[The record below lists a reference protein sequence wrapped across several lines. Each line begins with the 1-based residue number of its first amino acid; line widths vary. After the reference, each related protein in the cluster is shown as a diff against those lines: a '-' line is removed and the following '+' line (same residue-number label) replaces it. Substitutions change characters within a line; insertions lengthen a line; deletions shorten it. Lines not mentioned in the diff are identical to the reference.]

1 MIFNVLILLI
11 FCKNMESS
19 YDIIK
24 TRLKTI
30 LQSER
35 TIEFLNKLTDF
46 GISLNN
52 SPQINNKF
60 IKEVFQG
67 EGIEIENKHNRKKIN
82 KIIIDNKKILLRTT
96 SLSNKFIIR
105 YEIQDQIDFSNLKNE
120 INNDLN
126 NFDYLFLIRTEEDY
140 NEELDELKVCYNYY
154 LFPSKYFRIKENFPL
169 LNKTSFSGERWLLK
183 NFKEFYFKY
192 DLENLIS
199 FNICLPYIS
208 Y

>member
-1 MIFNVLILLI
+1 MG
-11 FCKNMESS
+11 SS
-19 YDIIK
+19 YDTIK
-24 TRLKTI
+24 KRLKTI

-52 SPQINNKF
+52 NSPQIINKF

-96 SLSNKFIIR
+96 SLSNEYIIK

-126 NFDYLFLIRTEEDY
+126 NIDYLFLIRTEEDY

-169 LNKTSFSGERWLLK
+169 LNKTSFGDERWWLK

-192 DLENLIS
+192 DLKNLIS
-199 FNICLPYIS
+199 SNICLPYIS

>member
-1 MIFNVLILLI
+1 MT
-11 FCKNMESS
+11 SS
-19 YDIIK
+19 YDTIK
-24 TRLKTI
+24 RRLKTI
-30 LQSER
+30 IQSER
-35 TIEFLNKLTDF
+35 TIEFINKLTDF
-46 GISLNN
+46 GISLDN

-126 NFDYLFLIRTEEDY
+126 KFDYLFLIRIEEEY
-140 NEELDELKVCYNYY
+140 NEELDKLKVCYNYY
-154 LFPSKYFRIKENFPL
+154 LYPSKYFTIKENFPF
-169 LNKTSFSGERWLLK
+169 LNNSSFGGERWLLK

>member
-1 MIFNVLILLI
+1 MG
-11 FCKNMESS
+11 SS
-19 YDIIK
+19 YDTIK
-24 TRLKTI
+24 ERLKTI
-30 LQSER
+30 LRSER

-52 SPQINNKF
+52 SPQIINKF

-96 SLSNKFIIR
+96 SFSNEFIIK

-126 NFDYLFLIRTEEDY
+126 NIDYLFLIRTEEDY

-154 LFPSKYFRIKENFPL
+154 LFPSKYFRIKGKFPL
-169 LNKTSFSGERWLLK
+169 LNKTSFGDERWLLK
-183 NFKEFYFKY
+183 NFKEFYFEY

-199 FNICLPYIS
+199 SNICLPY
-208 Y
+208 

>member
-1 MIFNVLILLI
+1 
-11 FCKNMESS
+11 MESS
-19 YDIIK
+19 YDTIK

-46 GISLNN
+46 GISIGN
-52 SPQINNKF
+52 SAQNTNKF

-67 EGIEIENKHNRKKIN
+67 EGIEIENKNNRKKIN

-96 SLSNKFIIR
+96 SLSNKFIIK
-105 YEIQDQIDFSNLKNE
+105 YKIQDQINFSNLKNE

-126 NFDYLFLIRTEEDY
+126 NIDYLFLIRTEEDY

-169 LNKTSFSGERWLLK
+169 LNKTSFGGERWLLK

>member
-1 MIFNVLILLI
+1 M
-11 FCKNMESS
+11 KSS

-46 GISLNN
+46 GISLDN

-67 EGIEIENKHNRKKIN
+67 EGIEIENKHNRKKKN
-82 KIIIDNKKILLRTT
+82 KIIIDNKKFLLRTT

-169 LNKTSFSGERWLLK
+169 LNKTSFGGERWLLK